1 MFQGAS
7 PCHADELMY
16 LGPEE
21 SFTFAPP
28 TTTCCL
34 SRLPAASHDYLL
46 PPKTTCRLPRLLLNL
61 CGRPGARPNKAS

>member
-46 PPKTTCRLPRLLLNL
+46 PPKTTCRLPRLPAAPKVVSA
-61 CGRPGARPNKAS
+61 GVKRRF